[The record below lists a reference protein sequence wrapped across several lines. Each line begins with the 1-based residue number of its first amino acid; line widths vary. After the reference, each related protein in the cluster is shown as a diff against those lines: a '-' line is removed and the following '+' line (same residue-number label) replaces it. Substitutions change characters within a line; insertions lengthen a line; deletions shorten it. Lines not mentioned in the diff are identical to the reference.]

1 MSFISPNICPKY
13 IYSMLLLSS
22 FSCVATCPVDCS
34 LLCTC
39 VLSLCLCSSSLFMFV
54 CPVPF
59 CFFPF
64 LLSIFFPFLLFA
76 FFVLT
81 SFTISLLCAC
91 FMNFW
96 FVLHLLFFI
105 FGYVLIVSLA
115 FLVSFAENMR
125 ELCLILIYIATVY
138 ALLFVLMPTTVSILF
153 FLNRFACMCSFWPLC
168 LFACMC

>member
-1 MSFISPNICPKY
+1 MAPIYFLPLFLFFSFLGFIS
-13 IYSMLLLSS
+13 
-22 FSCVATCPVDCS
+22 F
-34 LLCTC
+34 
-39 VLSLCLCSSSLFMFV
+39 
-54 CPVPF
+54 
-59 CFFPF
+59 
-64 LLSIFFPFLLFA
+64 
-76 FFVLT
+76 FFV
-81 SFTISLLCAC
+81 
-91 FMNFW
+91 
-96 FVLHLLFFI
+96 FFI